1 MIVVDFMFY
10 LHKIH
15 RDHGTARDRGMR
27 STTIMERR
35 WRGARAASW
44 NGAGAASSNG
54 AGAASW
60 NGAWDGALAGRIAAH
75 ARPDHHR
82 VGLPDAA
89 QVLASLL
96 KVAFNLGNR
105 TRLGT
110 ARILAELA
118 VGPALA

>member
-27 STTIMERR
+27 STTILERR

-44 NGAGAASSNG
+44 NGAGAAS
-54 AGAASW
+54 W
-60 NGAWDGALAGRIAAH
+60 NGAWDGTLAGRIAAH